1 MELTV
6 LIIVIIIVMTAVG
19 LQEDHISRFKDLAT
33 IQATCRK
40 EKKRLQRLLVIFH
53 KNKT

>member
-6 LIIVIIIVMTAVG
+6 MIIVIIIVTTAIG
-19 LQEDHISRFKDLAT
+19 LQEDHISRSKGLAT

-40 EKKRLQRLLVIFH
+40 EKKRL
-53 KNKT
+53 